1 MPRWRAVRIMRRV
14 ISPRLAMRI
23 LWNGGDDGVVD
34 DVVVDDNGRFDDDDV
49 TSMVCGSCA
58 DDSHR
63 DETVDGLFLM
73 PLQAVRKNNF
83 DEDIVQIIYG
93 CNFVCR
99 TLNSMSDTM
108 MAAER
113 NRSAVSSSQFVHSR
127 CYFM

>member
-1 MPRWRAVRIMRRV
+1 MRIMRRV

-23 LWNGGDDGVVD
+23 LWNGGFDGVDADVD
-34 DVVVDDNGRFDDDDV
+34 ENGRFDDDDV

-113 NRSAVSSSQFVHSR
+113 NRSAVSSQFVHSR
-127 CYFM
+127 CYFMQLK

>member
-1 MPRWRAVRIMRRV
+1 VRIMRRV

-23 LWNGGDDGVVD
+23 LWNGGFDGVVDD

-49 TSMVCGSCA
+49 TSIVCGSCA

-63 DETVDGLFLM
+63 GEAVDGLFLM
-73 PLQAVRKNNF
+73 PLQAVRKNNV

-93 CNFVCR
+93 CNCVCR
-99 TLNSMSDTM
+99 TLSDDM

-127 CYFM
+127 CYFMQLK